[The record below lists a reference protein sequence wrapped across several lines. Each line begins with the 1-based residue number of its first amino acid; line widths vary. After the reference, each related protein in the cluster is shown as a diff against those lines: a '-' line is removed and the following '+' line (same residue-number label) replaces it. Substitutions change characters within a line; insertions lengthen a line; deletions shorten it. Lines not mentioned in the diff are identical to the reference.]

1 MRAAV
6 AWFSQKLMLGLA
18 STLEI
23 NIVNELRVL
32 LTPAHPL
39 QGAVSQFEWV
49 TLYPD
54 NPQKVNKRFGVAW
67 HSKLAM
73 VSWRNYTKVPWS
85 FHLCSHHFNQIA
97 VEIHLQKLTMKPPET
112 PSSSHAKTIDG
123 HTFFL
128 FRFWVSVITSP
139 VLYIGALTRGGFKL
153 TQTWSKSRRHQMH
166 IVWTFKIKA
175 RALTINA
182 FYTAGLNTICNKTGR
197 VCVCVCYFT
206 LVKLLS

>member
-123 HTFFL
+123 HTFFSIPL
-128 FRFWVSVITSP
+128 LGFCDYVPSTVHWCSH
-139 VLYIGALTRGGFKL
+139 TRGFQANTNMKQIATTPDAHSLDLQNKSQSAHYQRLLHGG
-153 TQTWSKSRRHQMH
+153 TQHN
-166 IVWTFKIKA
+166 
-175 RALTINA
+175 L
-182 FYTAGLNTICNKTGR
+182 
-197 VCVCVCYFT
+197 
-206 LVKLLS
+206 